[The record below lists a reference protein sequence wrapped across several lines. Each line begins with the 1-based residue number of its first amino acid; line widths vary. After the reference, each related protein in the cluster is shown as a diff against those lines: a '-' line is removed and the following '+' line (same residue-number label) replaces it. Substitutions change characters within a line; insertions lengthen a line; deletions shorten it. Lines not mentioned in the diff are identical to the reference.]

1 MRLPEAP
8 RRPARESIIPMINV
22 VFLLLIFFLMTAEI
36 APPQPF
42 AVTPPR
48 ASAAAP
54 AARGVTLYISA
65 GGQVGFRDRTGP
77 AALALLSGQLA
88 AGPQP
93 VLVRADAHA
102 PAAALARLM
111 PRLAALG
118 AGDIR
123 LVTVPQ

>member
-48 ASAAAP
+48 ASTAAP

-88 AGPQP
+88 AG
-93 VLVRADAHA
+93 A
-102 PAAALARLM
+102 
-111 PRLAALG
+111 
-118 AGDIR
+118 
-123 LVTVPQ
+123 